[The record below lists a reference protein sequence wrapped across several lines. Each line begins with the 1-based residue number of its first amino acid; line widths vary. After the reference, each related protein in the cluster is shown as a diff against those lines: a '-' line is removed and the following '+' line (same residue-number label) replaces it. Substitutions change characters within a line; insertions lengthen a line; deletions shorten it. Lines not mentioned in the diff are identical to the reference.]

1 MNWKITLIKSLVYRV
16 ITITLGLLTAYIV
29 TGDFETALGL
39 SLITESVQS
48 INYFGFESLW
58 GYFYEKRIRED
69 IKKEF
74 RKREIDLKVSIEMI
88 IDITKGFSEIDT
100 FNPKLYNSLINFF
113 DSSINNQNLK
123 GFESELTDAKK
134 NFIALN
140 QGRDF

>member
-16 ITITLGLLTAYIV
+16 ITIALGLLTAYIV

-48 INYFGFESLW
+48 LNYFGFESLW
-58 GYFYEKRIRED
+58 GYFYEKRIRAD
-69 IKKEF
+69 ISKEF
-74 RKREIDLKVSIEMI
+74 KKREIDLKVTIENI
-88 IDITKGFSEIDT
+88 IDITKGFSEMDT

-113 DSSINNQNLK
+113 DSSINNQNLR
-123 GFESELTDAKK
+123 GFESELTEAKK

>member
-16 ITITLGLLTAYIV
+16 ITIALGLLTAYIV

-48 INYFGFESLW
+48 LNYFGFESLW

-113 DSSINNQNLK
+113 DSSINNQNLR
-123 GFESELTDAKK
+123 GFESELTEAKK

>member
-1 MNWKITLIKSLVYRV
+1 MNWKTTLIKSLVYRV
-16 ITITLGLLTAYIV
+16 ITITLGLLTAFII

-39 SLITESVQS
+39 SLITESIQS
-48 INYFGFESLW
+48 LNYFGFESLW

-88 IDITKGFSEIDT
+88 IDITKGFSEVDT
-100 FNPKLYNSLINFF
+100 FNPKIYNSLINFF
-113 DSSINNQNLK
+113 DSSITNRNLK
-123 GFESELTDAKK
+123 DFNSELIEAKK
-134 NFIALN
+134 NFVALN

>member
-1 MNWKITLIKSLVYRV
+1 MNWKITLIKSLIYRV

-39 SLITESVQS
+39 SLITESIQS

-58 GYFYEKRIRED
+58 GYFYEKRIRAD
-69 IKKEF
+69 ISKEF
-74 RKREIDLKVSIEMI
+74 KKREIDLKVTIENI
-88 IDITKGFSEIDT
+88 IDITKGFSEMDT